1 MKIRQVRKNYAKWK
15 KKANTLSKH
24 VKKEFSRDVQYEKMV
39 SSIYK
44 KTDLDVEV
52 DDMFKK
58 LMGT

>member
-1 MKIRQVRKNYAKWK
+1 M
-15 KKANTLSKH
+15 SKH